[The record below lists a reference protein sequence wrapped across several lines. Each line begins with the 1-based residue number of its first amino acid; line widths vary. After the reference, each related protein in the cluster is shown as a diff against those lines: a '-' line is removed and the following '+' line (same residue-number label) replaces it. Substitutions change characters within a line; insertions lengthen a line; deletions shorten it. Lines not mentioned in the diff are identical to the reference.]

1 MEGVQPGSI
10 EGVGH
15 HTAHGA
21 HIEVRV
27 GRACAVAGR
36 IPQPRREAVVLGG
49 VGVHDEDLWVGAVLF
64 DPEGQRIFYFRR
76 DVRHAPAGV
85 IFDAARAAGDILPA
99 AALRVVLFED
109 SARIL
114 RPGVLAQKLHK
125 VALDASRRSGGFGL

>member
-1 MEGVQPGSI
+1 MAYHVLGVVQGAAV
-10 EGVGH
+10 VGLDVDVR
-15 HTAHGA
+15 AVG
-21 HIEVRV
+21 RV
-27 GRACAVAGR
+27 G
-36 IPQPRREAVVLGG
+36 LGG
-49 VGVHDEDLWVGAVLF
+49 VGVHDEDLWGGAVLF

-76 DVRHAPAGV
+76 DVRHALAGV

-109 SARIL
+109 SARVL

>member
-1 MEGVQPGSI
+1 M
-10 EGVGH
+10 
-15 HTAHGA
+15 
-21 HIEVRV
+21 
-27 GRACAVAGR
+27 
-36 IPQPRREAVVLGG
+36 
-49 VGVHDEDLWVGAVLF
+49 GVHDEDLWVGAVLF

-76 DVRHAPAGV
+76 DVRHALAGV